1 MLYVVEN
8 GTYIADAQGPWIYS
22 GGQYVAYTSGTMQ
35 RYRYENGQLNVY
47 KQRYTGTYFYWRFIA
62 TVAHY
67 ISSPQPFYVPLNS
80 GGSPDTKYVGVNLTA
95 RDPSSSNR
103 GYLATA
109 SLLNTQIDY
118 RSRICLYQ

>member
-1 MLYVVEN
+1 
-8 GTYIADAQGPWIYS
+8 
-22 GGQYVAYTSGTMQ
+22 MQ

-47 KQRYTGTYFYWRFIA
+47 RLRYSVPNGQNGYFYWAPLSVVGRTSNDAQWYQNGIA
-62 TVAHY
+62 PTTIARY
-67 ISSPQPFYVPLNS
+67 ISSPQPFYIPLNS
-80 GGSPDTKYVGVNLTA
+80 GGTPDTKYVGVNLTA
-95 RDPSSSNR
+95 RNPSSSNR